1 MIPLP
6 QYFMME
12 NDNHL
17 EQSSKDSKSQP
28 SDYLH
33 ITQNTPN
40 PSVPGEAK
48 LAHLEHRPPSEGLK
62 TRVSVPGEC
71 QERKYTH
78 STVRNGK
85 EIAVLFP
92 LRARNDVFSSFCV
105 RNGTGMQIL
114 FPLRTDSKRVA
125 QLMCLGVKYN
135 GDRVRHRLGK

>member
-1 MIPLP
+1 
-6 QYFMME
+6 MME

-48 LAHLEHRPPSEGLK
+48 LAHLEHRPPSEGPK

-71 QERKYTH
+71 QERYIHIQVFAT
-78 STVRNGK
+78 GK
-85 EIAVLFP
+85 KWPFLSRCEQKMMF
-92 LRARNDVFSSFCV
+92 FCCFCA
-105 RNGTGMQIL
+105 RNGTEMRGL
-114 FPLRTDSKRVA
+114 FPLRTRNNCFCA
-125 QLMCLGVKYN
+125 QTLREWRN
-135 GDRVRHRLGK
+135 

>member
-1 MIPLP
+1 
-6 QYFMME
+6 MME

-28 SDYLH
+28 PDYLH
-33 ITQNTPN
+33 IKQNTPN

-85 EIAVLFP
+85 EMAVFL
-92 LRARNDVFSSFCV
+92 
-105 RNGTGMQIL
+105 
-114 FPLRTDSKRVA
+114 PLRTRNNCVSVMWTKMVGDSDKSGWW
-125 QLMCLGVKYN
+125 LSFFN
-135 GDRVRHRLGK
+135 SPF